1 MPREGDIVIVRD
13 LLDPNGV
20 NPKDRPCVV
29 VTRND
34 DLNAGAPIVVAAIST
49 LLPGPQPPDTVLP

>member
-29 VTRND
+29 NGWTM
-34 DLNAGAPIVVAAIST
+34 T
-49 LLPGPQPPDTVLP
+49 T

>member
-1 MPREGDIVIVRD
+1 MPREGDIVIVWD

-29 VTRND
+29 VTRNE
-34 DLNAGAPIVVAAIST
+34 DLDAGAPIDSIPLSVSRN
-49 LLPGPQPPDTVLP
+49 L